1 MRPTF
6 EPLEPYQYM
15 FLLSPPEAETLATLL
30 QKTRRELQKK
40 WLKYRD
46 ILEGGD
52 CTTRQQTILVDCED
66 KLELVER
73 FIRMVTNDKKK
84 D

>member
-1 MRPTF
+1 
-6 EPLEPYQYM
+6 M
-15 FLLSPPEAETLATLL
+15 FLLSPTEAETLATLL

>member
-73 FIRMVTNDKKK
+73 FIRMVTNDKK

>member
-6 EPLEPYQYM
+6 EPLEPYRYM

-40 WLKYRD
+40 RLKYRD

-52 CTTRQQTILVDCED
+52 CTTRQQTILFDCED

-73 FIRMVTNDKKK
+73 FIRMVTNDKK